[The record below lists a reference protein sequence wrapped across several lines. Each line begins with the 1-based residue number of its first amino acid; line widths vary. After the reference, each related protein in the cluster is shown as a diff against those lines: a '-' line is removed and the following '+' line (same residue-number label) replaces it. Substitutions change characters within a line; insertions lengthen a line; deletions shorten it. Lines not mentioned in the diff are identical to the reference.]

1 MTVIR
6 ALHDPNDVLP
16 YTLDWASWLDGFAE
30 TTTIVGLVV
39 TAPDGL
45 TVVSSGH
52 TDTTTTAVLSGGEA
66 GQEYP
71 VVFRITLSAGPPY
84 QADQTLTVV
93 VRQR

>member
-1 MTVIR
+1 MSTIR

-16 YTLDWASWLDGFAE
+16 YTLDWSAWLDGFAE
-30 TTTIVGLVV
+30 ATTIVGLVV
-39 TAPDGL
+39 TAPAGL
-45 TVVSSGH
+45 TVVSSAR

-66 GQEYP
+66 GQEYQ
-71 VVFRITLSAGPPY
+71 VVFRITLSDGPPY